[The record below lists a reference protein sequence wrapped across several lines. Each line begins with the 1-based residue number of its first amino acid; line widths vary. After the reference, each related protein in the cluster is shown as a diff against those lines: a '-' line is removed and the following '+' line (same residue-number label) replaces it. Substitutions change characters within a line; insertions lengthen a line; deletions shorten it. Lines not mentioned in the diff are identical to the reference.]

1 MERNTKRKKNKQAE
15 EEEKRRKTID
25 TSLYNANTYI
35 FLYWSRR

>member
-1 MERNTKRKKNKQAE
+1 MERKAEGEKNKQAE
-15 EEEKRRKTID
+15 QKEKRRKTTN